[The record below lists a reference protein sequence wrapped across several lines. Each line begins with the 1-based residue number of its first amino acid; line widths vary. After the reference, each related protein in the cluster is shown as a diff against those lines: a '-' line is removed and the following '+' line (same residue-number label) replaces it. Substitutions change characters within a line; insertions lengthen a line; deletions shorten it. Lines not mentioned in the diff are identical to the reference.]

1 MDKLAYFNVAKFN
14 FSKTLAY
21 PLEIFAFV
29 IGRLFPLG
37 MLILFWSIVQKTSTI
52 SFGLKHILAYFFC
65 ISALND
71 LIFVNYFKF
80 GGKIIKTIKNGEISN
95 YLIKPANVISF
106 LLFTFLGESAMMQI
120 YSVIILLFGIIIL
133 PGTIFNIFGFLIL
146 ACLSFFIALSM
157 NILIG
162 SFAFYS
168 PEANSFKN
176 VFSHIN
182 NILSGAMIPLLFF
195 PAAIKKFVL
204 LTPFAS
210 ASYSPV
216 YVLQNKV
223 GLAEFMRMFATSLF
237 WVLVLSALAYC
248 VWKKSLKKF
257 EGVGL

>member
-1 MDKLAYFNVAKFN
+1 MYFNVTKFN

-21 PLEIFAFV
+21 PLEISAF
-29 IGRLFPLG
+29 IFSRLFLLG
-37 MLILFWSIVQKTSTI
+37 ILILFWSIVQKTSAN
-52 SFGLKHILAYFFC
+52 SFDLKHILAYFFC

-71 LIFVNYFKF
+71 LIFVNNFKF

-95 YLIKPANVISF
+95 YLIKPVNTISF
-106 LLFTFLGESAMMQI
+106 LLFTFLGENALTQI
-120 YSVIILLFGIIIL
+120 YSIIILLFGIIIL
-133 PGTIFNIFGFLIL
+133 PGTIFNILGFLIL
-146 ACLSFFIALSM
+146 ACLSFFIALSL

-168 PEANSFKN
+168 PEASSFKN

-195 PAAIKKFVL
+195 PSTIKKFIL

-210 ASYSPV
+210 ASFSPI

-223 GLAEFMRMFATSLF
+223 NLMEFMQIFMISLF
-237 WVLVLSALAYC
+237 WVLALSALAYY